1 MDWLDRVKGWV
12 RSITGV
18 GLALIPVGL
27 LIQVLFGD
35 PKFIPGDILSNLM
48 GLISALGD
56 NGLIGLIALAIVL
69 WLFRGQTTSS

>member
-27 LIQVLFGD
+27 LIHVLFGD
-35 PKFIPGDILSNLM
+35 PSFIPGDILANLM

-69 WLFRGQTTSS
+69 WLFRGQTSS

>member
-12 RSITGV
+12 RAITGV

-27 LIQVLFGD
+27 LIQILFGD
-35 PKFIPGDILSNLM
+35 PSFIPGDILANLM

-69 WLFRGQTTSS
+69 WLFRGQTPT

>member
-1 MDWLDRVKGWV
+1 MDWLDRVKGGV

-27 LIQVLFGD
+27 LTQALFGN
-35 PKFIPGDILSNLM
+35 PSLIPGDILANLM

-69 WLFRGQTTSS
+69 WLFRGQTSS

>member
-27 LIQVLFGD
+27 LIQVLFGNMS
-35 PKFIPGDILSNLM
+35 FISGDILANLM

-69 WLFRGQTTSS
+69 WLFRGQTSS

>member
-27 LIQVLFGD
+27 LIQVLFGNMS
-35 PKFIPGDILSNLM
+35 FISGDILANLM

-69 WLFRGQTTSS
+69 WLCVRASS